1 MLPFFLI
8 SSVFAILILLHLI
21 GKKFGDAVLY
31 VTLFSVILKIAI
43 GVLNKTHGPLP
54 GADVDAVAFE
64 TVALGLSQYW
74 SWTGIDFLDLTDRYS
89 YSNVLAILFYVDGY
103 SIILVPLF
111 NTALTTFASYN
122 VFLIA
127 NTLKID
133 KRKIFLIALILG
145 LNPII
150 ILYSAVPMRE
160 APIYAVITF
169 FFRVLLSQPRQVKT
183 IWHPALLVSI
193 VIASYLHIAFVSLAL
208 VLVLYGFN
216 ASLSIK
222 GILHPR
228 NLIAAIL
235 LALIFN
241 FAITSEEFKSLPR
254 VAKLL
259 DSDTGSLTYESLEA
273 AQLSK
278 SRGEGAYTYPEISTG
293 LSIVDMAIV
302 GTYMTTRLVFSPFPW
317 EIRSASGAT
326 IIKVIDL
333 SLQVWLNFLAI
344 RNLRRRDGR
353 DKMVFLYMMYL
364 LLSLLFGLNTV
375 NDGVALRHRTKLVW
389 FVALAAFSP
398 RFLPRRMLM
407 TKRVNA

>member
-1 MLPFFLI
+1 M
-8 SSVFAILILLHLI
+8 
-21 GKKFGDAVLY
+21 
-31 VTLFSVILKIAI
+31 
-43 GVLNKTHGPLP
+43 
-54 GADVDAVAFE
+54 
-64 TVALGLSQYW
+64 
-74 SWTGIDFLDLTDRYS
+74 
-89 YSNVLAILFYVDGY
+89 
-103 SIILVPLF
+103 
-111 NTALTTFASYN
+111 
-122 VFLIA
+122 
-127 NTLKID
+127 
-133 KRKIFLIALILG
+133 
-145 LNPII
+145 
-150 ILYSAVPMRE
+150 
-160 APIYAVITF
+160 
-169 FFRVLLSQPRQVKT
+169 
-183 IWHPALLVSI
+183 
-193 VIASYLHIAFVSLAL
+193 
-208 VLVLYGFN
+208 
-216 ASLSIK
+216 
-222 GILHPR
+222 
-228 NLIAAIL
+228 IAAIL